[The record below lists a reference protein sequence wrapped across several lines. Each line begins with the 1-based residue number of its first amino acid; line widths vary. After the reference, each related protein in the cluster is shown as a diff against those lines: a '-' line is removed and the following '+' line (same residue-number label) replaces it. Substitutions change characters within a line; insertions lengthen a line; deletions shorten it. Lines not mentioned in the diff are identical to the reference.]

1 MAIRRRKTNQ
11 EDPLVPDEKML
22 REASTGSPAPL
33 IDRAWF
39 CVRSHP
45 KREHIAAAHLRMLAD
60 VEVFCPRLRIRKA
73 TRRGVVTFVECLFPN
88 YLFAKF
94 DSNLLLDKVKH
105 APSVST
111 IVHFGSRLP
120 TISDEVIT
128 ELSSAF
134 PEDEILDCDRHVEVG
149 DDVTIGEGPF
159 MGMKATVLRV
169 MTPYQ
174 RVEVL
179 LELLGRTTSVI
190 VNPTLLVLE
199 DSGPS

>member
-1 MAIRRRKTNQ
+1 
-11 EDPLVPDEKML
+11 ML
-22 REASTGSPAPL
+22 Q
-33 IDRAWF
+33 
-39 CVRSHP
+39 
-45 KREHIAAAHLRMLAD
+45 D

-73 TRRGVVTFVECLFPN
+73 TKRGVVTFVDCLFPN

-94 DSNLLLDKVKH
+94 DAKSLMDKVKH

-111 IVHFGSRLP
+111 IVHFGNRVP
-120 TISDEVIT
+120 TVPDSVIA

-134 PEDEILDCDRHVEVG
+134 PEDEILDCDRHVEAG

-159 MGMKATVLRV
+159 MGMRATVLRV

-179 LELLGRTTSVI
+179 LELLGRATPVI
-190 VNPTLLVLE
+190 VNPGVLVLE
-199 DSGPS
+199 DPVG